1 MEEEEE
7 DVEVLA
13 AVSMGLSSTASV
25 QCPRR

>member
-7 DVEVLA
+7 EAELLA